1 MADEK
6 SDAPDAVHTNNTLG
20 NLTAN
25 EIVAEKEAD
34 AGKSVVKEKSTQD
47 HNDEIVAEKEADAGK
62 SVVKEKSTQDHNNET
77 VAEKEA
83 DAGKAVIEENNTQD
97 HTNEIVA
104 DAGKSEV
111 EEKRTQN
118 PKNFERDPSA
128 KKEADQESD
137 DSYYAFIDV
146 NDFID
151 DEVLEIESSNI
162 NVETVLRKNLM
173 HSDLKRTEGL
183 RLLEKYLNKL
193 KTPLQAPADITLTHQ
208 NDKEKEWKMSF
219 VKTNLGSY
227 LREGWFE
234 YAAEH
239 KLEIGDTV
247 IIEAVN
253 VPEIKYKIR
262 FDKYAGNPKTKRP
275 KKPNK
280 AKTEV

>member
-1 MADEK
+1 M
-6 SDAPDAVHTNNTLG
+6 
-20 NLTAN
+20 
-25 EIVAEKEAD
+25 
-34 AGKSVVKEKSTQD
+34 
-47 HNDEIVAEKEADAGK
+47 
-62 SVVKEKSTQDHNNET
+62 
-77 VAEKEA
+77 
-83 DAGKAVIEENNTQD
+83 
-97 HTNEIVA
+97 
-104 DAGKSEV
+104 
-111 EEKRTQN
+111 
-118 PKNFERDPSA
+118 
-128 KKEADQESD
+128 
-137 DSYYAFIDV
+137 
-146 NDFID
+146 
-151 DEVLEIESSNI
+151 
-162 NVETVLRKNLM
+162 LRKNLM

-208 NDKEKEWKMSF
+208 NDKEKKEWKMSF

>member
-47 HNDEIVAEKEADAGK
+47 HNNK
-62 SVVKEKSTQDHNNET
+62 T

-83 DAGKAVIEENNTQD
+83 DAGKAVIEEKNTQD
-97 HTNEIVA
+97 HNNEIVA

-111 EEKRTQN
+111 E
-118 PKNFERDPSA
+118 
-128 KKEADQESD
+128 ADQESD
-137 DSYYAFIDV
+137 DSYYGHIDV
-146 NDFID
+146 YDFFV
-151 DEVLEIESSNI
+151 DEVPEIESSNI
-162 NVETVLRKNLM
+162 NVETVLRKNLR
-173 HSDLKRTEGL
+173 HSDLKRMEGL
-183 RLLEKYLNKL
+183 RLLRKYLDKL
-193 KTPLQAPADITLTHQ
+193 KTPLQAPADITLTDQ
-208 NDKEKEWKMSF
+208 SGEEKKEWKMSV
-219 VKTNLGSY
+219 VKTNLGLY

-234 YAAEH
+234 YAAKHE
-239 KLEIGDTV
+239 LEIGDTV
-247 IIEAVN
+247 IIEALN
-253 VPEIKYKIR
+253 VPEIKYEIR
-262 FDKYAGNPKTKRP
+262 FDKNVKRP